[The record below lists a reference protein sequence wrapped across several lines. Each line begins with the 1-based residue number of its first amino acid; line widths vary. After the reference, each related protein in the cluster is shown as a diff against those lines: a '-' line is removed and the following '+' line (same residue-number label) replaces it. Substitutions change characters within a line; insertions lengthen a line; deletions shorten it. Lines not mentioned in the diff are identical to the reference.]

1 MASKR
6 EGKIF
11 IISGPSGAGKG
22 TLISEAVK
30 ELDDI
35 EVSVSVTTRNIRKG
49 ESPGKSYYFVSDEE
63 FDKKIKEDEFLEW
76 AKVHS
81 NRYGTL
87 KKLVRN
93 LLQSGKDLILE
104 LDVQGAIS
112 VKEKI
117 PNSILIFI
125 LPPSDR
131 ELKKRLLE
139 RDTENQGDVGVRLR
153 TAESELKFQNI
164 YDYKIVNADLSQAK
178 AELIGIINSIRKKD

>member
-22 TLISEAVK
+22 TLISEVVK

-35 EVSVSVTTRNIRKG
+35 EVSVSVTTRSIRKG

-63 FDKKIKEDEFLEW
+63 FDEKIKENEFIEW

-87 KKLVRN
+87 RKRVRN
-93 LLQSGKDLILE
+93 HLRSGKDLILE

-112 VKEKI
+112 VKKKI

-131 ELKKRLLE
+131 ELKKRLLQ
-139 RDTENQGDVGVRLR
+139 RDTEDQGDIEVRLR
-153 TAESELKFQNI
+153 AAETELKFQNI
-164 YDYKIVNADLSQAK
+164 YDYKIVNDDLSQAK
-178 AELIGIINSIRKKD
+178 AELIKIIYSIRKND